1 MFLTIILILSFSI
14 GPVFSVYFGNK
25 QLPATLFEF
34 MILINIMYIFSSILK
49 VKKYKQNLKI
59 LNLTKLYF
67 IFITFN
73 SLSIINAYEP
83 WGALANLL
91 YRAECLLIL
100 FSVPFNIKDN
110 KNLNY
115 GFLAFSSLG
124 AILGI
129 ITYVKLPPNITE
141 AILLRKIDI
150 GWIRSNALASLLL
163 ITLPYS
169 LIIMI
174 SERHSLITK
183 IIMSI
188 VSAVTMMTII
198 ITGSRSAILAIIM
211 EFAFFLYYFLY
222 IKRRKFKLNL
232 ITLFIF
238 FVVIFILYIKFPV
251 WEIIGWRFSSE
262 NIISR
267 DLNTRIMIQE
277 ASYKLFTKH
286 PLIGNGIAS
295 TGGIEYIRSGEVF
308 QAHNYLL
315 QTLAE
320 NGILGLISFLM
331 FILYLTYILYQDL
344 TKNKYNPN
352 IYQYTFATL
361 VMLIALL
368 VQGLFENTFG
378 TRWFDYLFY
387 LAISI
392 YISHYNFNKEVQSSP
407 KTGHGDKVQNGL
419 P

>member
-1 MFLTIILILSFSI
+1 MFLTILLILSFSI
-14 GPVFSVYFGNK
+14 GPIFSVYFDNK
-25 QLPATLFEF
+25 QLPVTLFEF
-34 MILINIMYIFSSILK
+34 MIVTNVMFGFYSILK
-49 VKKYKQNLKI
+49 LKKYKQHLRIFNLI
-59 LNLTKLYF
+59 SLYY
-67 IFITFN
+67 IFIMLN
-73 SLSIINAYEP
+73 SLSIINAQEP
-83 WGALANLL
+83 LGSLANLL

-100 FSVPFNIKDN
+100 FFVPFNIN
-110 KNLNY
+110 NYKNLNY
-115 GFLAFSSLG
+115 SFLVFSSLG
-124 AILGI
+124 LILGI
-129 ITYVKLPPNITE
+129 ITYINLPPNITE

-169 LIIMI
+169 LIIMTGE
-174 SERHSLITK
+174 SYSLLCR
-183 IIMSI
+183 IIMNI
-188 VSAVTMMTII
+188 ISAVTMMTII
-198 ITGSRSAILAIIM
+198 ITGSRSAVLGMII

-222 IKRRKFKLNL
+222 IKRKFSKFNL
-232 ITLFIF
+232 IMLFMFLI
-238 FVVIFILYIKFPV
+238 VIFILYIKFPV
-251 WEIIGWRFSSE
+251 WEIIGWRFTSE

-277 ASYKLFTKH
+277 ASYKLFTMH

-295 TGGIEYIRSGEVF
+295 TGGIESIRSGKVF

-320 NGILGLISFLM
+320 GGILGLSSFLM
-331 FILYLTYILYQDL
+331 LISYLVYILYQDL
-344 TKNKYNPN
+344 TKNKHNPN

-361 VMLIALL
+361 VMLIAVL

-392 YISHYNFNKEVQSSP
+392 YISHYNFHKE
-407 KTGHGDKVQNGL
+407 TL
-419 P
+419 